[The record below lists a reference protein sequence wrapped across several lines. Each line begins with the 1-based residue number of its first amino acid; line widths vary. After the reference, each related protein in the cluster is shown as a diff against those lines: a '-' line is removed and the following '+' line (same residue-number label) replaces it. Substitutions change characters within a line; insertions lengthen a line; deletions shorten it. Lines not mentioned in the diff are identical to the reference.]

1 VLGDLKHALRSI
13 ILGLAALLACLFPAR
28 KGSLVNPTESLRS
41 E

>member
-13 ILGLAALLACLFPAR
+13 ILGFGALLACLFPAR
-28 KGSLVNPTESLRS
+28 KASIVNPEVLHP